1 VRRVVAGTGKVLITV
16 GILILLFVAY
26 QLWGTGIYTAR
37 QQNKLE
43 NQFNEALRTS
53 GSSQT
58 PDFPAVTTRP
68 TGSTTPTT
76 APVTTTTAPPI
87 EAPDTDAVAH

>member
-1 VRRVVAGTGKVLITV
+1 MRRVVAGTGKVLITL

-43 NQFNEALRTS
+43 NQFNEALRQT
-53 GSSQT
+53 GSSDT
-58 PDFPAVTTRP
+58 PDFPAITTRP
-68 TGSTTPTT
+68 TGPTT
-76 APVTTTTAPPI
+76 ATGI
-87 EAPDTDAVAH
+87 R